1 MYYGLDLIFL
11 NYNLHNLVLLKI
23 NSFVYEHIILHRLWP
38 SFGGGETVTK
48 CLASE
53 LIKRGHSV
61 YVLYFKEKRNM
72 SDSVNVDDKVIQNL
86 IPGVSFDENSSE
98 FFVNQKEAK
107 YVSQFL
113 INYVKEKI

>member
-1 MYYGLDLIFL
+1 MNILF
-11 NYNLHNLVLLKI
+11 
-23 NSFVYEHIILHRLWP
+23 LHRLWP

-72 SDSVNVDDKVIQNL
+72 SDSVNVDDKVIQNI

-113 INYVKEKI
+113 INYVKEKNIDIREFNKQVQNYEMFL